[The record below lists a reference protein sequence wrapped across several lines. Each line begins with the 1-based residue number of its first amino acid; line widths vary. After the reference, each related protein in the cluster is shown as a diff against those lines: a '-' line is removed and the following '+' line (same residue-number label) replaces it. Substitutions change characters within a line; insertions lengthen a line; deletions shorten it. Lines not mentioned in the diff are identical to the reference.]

1 MAIHHLEM
9 KDIVSIMD
17 ALTELHV
24 EKTEL
29 TNIYHVT
36 VFDVGGKPL
45 GTIKLNEHDD
55 YVFKPNEKSKLK

>member
-17 ALTELHV
+17 ALTELHT

-29 TNIYHVT
+29 TNIYSVT
-36 VFDVGGKPL
+36 VFDIGGKPL

-55 YVFKPNEKSKLK
+55 YVFKPNRKSKLK